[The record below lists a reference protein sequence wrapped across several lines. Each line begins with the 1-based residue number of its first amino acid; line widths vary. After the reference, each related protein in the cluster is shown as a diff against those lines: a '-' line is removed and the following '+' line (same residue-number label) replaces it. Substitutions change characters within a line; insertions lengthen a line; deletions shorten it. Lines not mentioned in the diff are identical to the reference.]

1 VGAASDAAAAAAAAA
16 SAFSSHAAINAAPAT
31 APTTAPA
38 TAPATAPDAAPATLT
53 ATMAPDTAPL
63 VRTRKLSLIDVIVG
77 AIGTAFDPETPLVLH
92 GGLSHVGE
100 LCGLVT
106 PPAALVAPPL
116 LLLLAGPPA
125 WRAVAAAGLPHD
137 PANRSGTWRLADVLV
152 TALLL
157 ESLVVSTL
165 APRLLSGELG
175 TTLRTFA
182 RVERLELS
190 VEWGVGTAMLVA
202 AALCDALGRVF
213 TSSWGRG
220 EAFCG
225 VSC

>member
-1 VGAASDAAAAAAAAA
+1 
-16 SAFSSHAAINAAPAT
+16 
-31 APTTAPA
+31 
-38 TAPATAPDAAPATLT
+38 
-53 ATMAPDTAPL
+53 MAPDTAPL

-77 AIGTAFDPETPLVLH
+77 ATGTAFDPETPLVLH

-165 APRLLSGELG
+165 APWFMSGELG
-175 TTLRTFA
+175 ATLRTFA

-220 EAFCG
+220 EAVCG

>member
-1 VGAASDAAAAAAAAA
+1 
-16 SAFSSHAAINAAPAT
+16 
-31 APTTAPA
+31 
-38 TAPATAPDAAPATLT
+38 
-53 ATMAPDTAPL
+53 MAPDTAPL

-77 AIGTAFDPETPLVLH
+77 ATGTAFDPETPLVLH

-165 APRLLSGELG
+165 APRLMSGELG
-175 TTLRTFA
+175 ATLRTFA

-190 VEWGVGTAMLVA
+190 GVWGPPCSLPPRSATPSVGYSPP
-202 AALCDALGRVF
+202 LGPTDRASEANWVLRSVLL
-213 TSSWGRG
+213 TSCT
-220 EAFCG
+220 ED
-225 VSC
+225 

>member
-1 VGAASDAAAAAAAAA
+1 M
-16 SAFSSHAAINAAPAT
+16 
-31 APTTAPA
+31 
-38 TAPATAPDAAPATLT
+38 APDT
-53 ATMAPDTAPL
+53 ALFAPDTAPL
-63 VRTRKLSLIDVIVG
+63 VRTRELSLIDVVVG
-77 AIGTAFDPETPLVLH
+77 ATGTAFDPETPLVLH
-92 GGLSHVGE
+92 GGLSHAGE

-106 PPAALVAPPL
+106 PPATLVAPPL

-125 WRAVAAAGLPHD
+125 WRAVVAAGLPHD
-137 PANRSGTWRLADVLV
+137 PANRSGTWRLADVLA

-165 APRLLSGELG
+165 APRLMSSELG
-175 TTLRTFA
+175 ATLRTFA

-202 AALCDALGRVF
+202 AALCDALGRLF

-225 VSC
+225 VLC